1 MLIELQDPS
10 SGDNEL
16 FDSIWSTVE
25 RANGLSLDRN
35 QLQKDYITFSEPDKP
50 FLRTDKGTVQ
60 RRATLTLYADY
71 IERFYASRLENL
83 DARFSVTIDTS
94 SVESI
99 MDAMRHIFGSLSP
112 AFQTVSPDTDMF
124 SLGLDSLVVF
134 QIIKAIQA
142 ATHLHDRLAPR
153 HLYANPTL
161 AKFSAAIAQL
171 VTEAKKT
178 NGRGS
183 DDPVDGNLAKVKK
196 LMDKH
201 RSRLSQKMNPFDL
214 TVNFYVGT
222 NFFFPLRKGVSFA
235 QAFARLQQGLRRAM
249 ELIPELEGKVIACS
263 EQEIGYKKGDLRITL
278 PPLPSTATSDSDSTS
293 SSTGPKQLVYK
304 DVSQILPSFEELRDA
319 GFISSALKDDLL
331 LDGLPTPPSDVFNAQ
346 ANFVEGGCIVV
357 ANFHHTCVDGYGA
370 VTAVRVWAESCRY
383 VQGDTSATCSWLD
396 PESLNRSL
404 PYILYE
410 QEGYARPAHEVD
422 PATWGYVVFP
432 PPKELGNGNGN
443 GNGTAK
449 AGALATKPVLPP
461 SLTVPRDFFW
471 QPAPDEGPRLRSTTF
486 LIPPENVQ
494 KLRQEVVADSE
505 IEGAITSI
513 NDIVQAFFWR
523 AAIKARYR
531 VATERHGE
539 IFGPDDMSILELAID
554 ARPYFSS
561 LLPSSYMGN
570 MFVRNW
576 SHMPVKTL
584 CSSEISVGRVACLIR
599 EAAARITPS
608 LVHDVFT
615 LLQSVPDYTMCNSAA
630 VGLTGMHASLTNML
644 LFPTSEVSFGSEF
657 FANGGSPDTMRPQIE
672 RFSTNF
678 RLLVILPMREDGGVE
693 LLLGT
698 LPEEFEMLTTDEE
711 FTRYAKLM
719 G

>member
-1 MLIELQDPS
+1 M
-10 SGDNEL
+10 
-16 FDSIWSTVE
+16 
-25 RANGLSLDRN
+25 
-35 QLQKDYITFSEPDKP
+35 
-50 FLRTDKGTVQ
+50 
-60 RRATLTLYADY
+60 
-71 IERFYASRLENL
+71 
-83 DARFSVTIDTS
+83 
-94 SVESI
+94 
-99 MDAMRHIFGSLSP
+99 
-112 AFQTVSPDTDMF
+112 
-124 SLGLDSLVVF
+124 
-134 QIIKAIQA
+134 
-142 ATHLHDRLAPR
+142 
-153 HLYANPTL
+153 
-161 AKFSAAIAQL
+161 
-171 VTEAKKT
+171 TEAKKT

-346 ANFVEGGCIVV
+346 ANFVRRRLYRRRQLPPHMCRWLWCRNCSQGL
-357 ANFHHTCVDGYGA
+357 
-370 VTAVRVWAESCRY
+370 AESCRY

-432 PPKELGNGNGN
+432 PPKELGTGNGN

-494 KLRQEVVADSE
+494 KLRQEVIADPE
-505 IEGAITSI
+505 IEGVITSI

-523 AAIKARYR
+523 AAIKGDTVWQRSAMEKYSDL
-531 VATERHGE
+531 TTCP
-539 IFGPDDMSILELAID
+539 FWSWPLMPPLLFFSIAVVN
-554 ARPYFSS
+554 
-561 LLPSSYMGN
+561 MGN
-570 MFVRNW
+570 MSFGTGPICPSGHSARPRLALDA
-576 SHMPVKTL
+576 SHV
-584 CSSEISVGRVACLIR
+584 SS
-599 EAAARITPS
+599 ARP
-608 LVHDVFT
+608 
-615 LLQSVPDYTMCNSAA
+615 P
-630 VGLTGMHASLTNML
+630 HASHRRLCTTSLRFCSLYLTTPCAIAPPWASPECTPRS
-644 LFPTSEVSFGSEF
+644 PTCCYSRR
-657 FANGGSPDTMRPQIE
+657 AR
-672 RFSTNF
+672 F
-678 RLLVILPMREDGGVE
+678 RLVVSSSPMED
-693 LLLGT
+693 LLI
-698 LPEEFEMLTTDEE
+698 PCDH
-711 FTRYAKLM
+711 K
-719 G
+719 